1 MKSLLQSIAVLAVIV
16 GAVFGLTFLTQNT
29 RTPAEKPTE
38 AVAATGSIS
47 GSPLR
52 IAEKTAEWD
61 KDDLQ
66 YAAEFERGTRG
77 HYDFW
82 AANPHPVPVNVALMT
97 ASCVCTEVQVGVIP
111 PAEWAAW
118 RKRNEDLAAINLA
131 VGLMGAPNLCG
142 ALANNGLGGKV
153 QWTTLHR
160 RDRDAAS
167 PGANVPSA
175 DPASG
180 PQLAIIRMNWDG
192 KDPNAVRL
200 TADVQHRVGTQ
211 AEFTHFEVRTMIV
224 PPAMVST
231 AMLNFGEL
239 GFNERREVML
249 YCWSATRD
257 QFSLTIEDLSHDPC
271 IEAGPPRLLTPEERI
286 TVART
291 LRATG
296 QVPPTK
302 IRSGYAVPI
311 VIYERRGN
319 AQLDLGP
326 FSRKLFLKTDAIPE
340 PSIVT
345 LQGMV
350 RGTIDIGQGADI
362 DRVNLGAFRADRPHD
377 ATVIVTA
384 KEANTQLRFRDVKP
398 SYLKVTLTEMPGPLG
413 FKQWKLHV
421 DVDAN
426 TVSGILPSDSAI
438 YLETVTNPPRAI
450 RIPVIGNGTVR

>member
-1 MKSLLQSIAVLAVIV
+1 
-16 GAVFGLTFLTQNT
+16 
-29 RTPAEKPTE
+29 
-38 AVAATGSIS
+38 
-47 GSPLR
+47 
-52 IAEKTAEWD
+52 
-61 KDDLQ
+61 
-66 YAAEFERGTRG
+66 
-77 HYDFW
+77 
-82 AANPHPVPVNVALMT
+82 
-97 ASCVCTEVQVGVIP
+97 
-111 PAEWAAW
+111 
-118 RKRNEDLAAINLA
+118 
-131 VGLMGAPNLCG
+131 
-142 ALANNGLGGKV
+142 
-153 QWTTLHR
+153 
-160 RDRDAAS
+160 
-167 PGANVPSA
+167 
-175 DPASG
+175 
-180 PQLAIIRMNWDG
+180 
-192 KDPNAVRL
+192 
-200 TADVQHRVGTQ
+200 
-211 AEFTHFEVRTMIV
+211 
-224 PPAMVST
+224 
-231 AMLNFGEL
+231 
-239 GFNERREVML
+239 
-249 YCWSATRD
+249 
-257 QFSLTIEDLSHDPC
+257 LTIEDLSHDPC

-286 TVART
+286 TVARV

-302 IRSGYAVPI
+302 IRSGYAIPI

-384 KEANTQLRFRDVKP
+384 KEANTQLRFRDAKP
-398 SYLKVTLTEMPGPLG
+398 SYLKVTLTEMPGALG

-426 TVSGILPSDSAI
+426 TLSGILPSDSAI

>member
-1 MKSLLQSIAVLAVIV
+1 MKTLLQSIAVLAVIV

-29 RTPAEKPTE
+29 RTPVENPTDP
-38 AVAATGSIS
+38 VATKGAIS

-52 IAEKTAEWD
+52 IAEKTAVWD
-61 KDDLQ
+61 EDDPQ
-66 YAAEFERGTRG
+66 YAAEFERGSRG

-82 AANPHPVPVNVALMT
+82 VSNPHPVPVNVALMT
-97 ASCVCTEVQVGVIP
+97 SSCVCTEVQVGIVP
-111 PAEWAAW
+111 TEELASWK
-118 RKRNEDLAAINLA
+118 KRNEDLAGVNIAL
-131 VGLMGAPNLCG
+131 GLIGAPNLCG
-142 ALANNGLGGKV
+142 ALADNGLGGKV

-160 RDRDAAS
+160 RDRDSTS
-167 PGANVPSA
+167 PGFNVPAA
-175 DPASG
+175 DTQSG
-180 PQLAIIRMNWDG
+180 PQMALLRINWDG
-192 KDPNAVRL
+192 KDPNAMRL
-200 TADVQHRVGTQ
+200 TADLQHRIGTQ
-211 AEFTHFEVRTMIV
+211 AEFTRFEVRTMIV
-224 PPAMVST
+224 PPAMISSAV
-231 AMLNFGEL
+231 LNFGEL
-239 GFNERREVML
+239 NFNERRQIML
-249 YCWSATRD
+249 YCWSASRD

-271 IEAGPPRLLTPEERI
+271 IDAGPPRLLAPDER
-286 TVART
+286 TAVAQT

-326 FSRKLFLKTDAIPE
+326 FSRKLYLKTDAIPE

-350 RGTIDIGQGADI
+350 RGTIDIGQGADL

-377 ATVIVTA
+377 TTVMVTA
-384 KEANTQLRFRDVKP
+384 KEANAQLRFRDVKP
-398 SYLKVTLTEMPGPLG
+398 SYLKVTLTETAGAVG
-413 FKQWKLHV
+413 YKQWKLHV
-421 DVDAN
+421 DVEAN
-426 TVSGILPSDSAI
+426 TVSGILPPDSAI